1 MVQILQFGNKAI
13 ECLDY
18 VILHELIHL
27 VGRRTHNS
35 TFIAYMD
42 LYMKDWRAIRKQLND
57 SKLDYY
63 DAQDESP
70 LQKLI
75 DQSRYDEIKDAVLNY
90 LATEV
95 KEKACDII

>member
-1 MVQILQFGNKAI
+1 
-13 ECLDY
+13 
-18 VILHELIHL
+18 
-27 VGRRTHNS
+27 
-35 TFIAYMD
+35 
-42 LYMKDWRAIRKQLND
+42 MKDWRAIRKQLND

-95 KEKACDII
+95 KDKRATLYYKIVGQKKRSARN